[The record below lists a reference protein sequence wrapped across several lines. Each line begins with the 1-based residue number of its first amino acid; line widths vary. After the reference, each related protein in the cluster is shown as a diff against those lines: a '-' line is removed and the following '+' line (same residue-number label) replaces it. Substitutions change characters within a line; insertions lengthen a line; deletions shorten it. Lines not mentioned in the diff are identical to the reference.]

1 MAIVPVE
8 SLERSGANAYEIAIA
23 AAKEARRLNDI
34 RTRRKKEGTLK
45 EEEISTKVTVE
56 ALRRIMEGR
65 AKIIYPSDREQRN
78 HVER

>member
-45 EEEISTKVTVE
+45 KEEISTKVTVE